1 MLPIVLFIMAAFI
14 FLLAILGF
22 CFRCCKHPCYAW
34 IYGITMFPVWLVLFI
49 FGGVAIG
56 VATASEDQIKEACEK
71 ANE

>member
-1 MLPIVLFIMAAFI
+1 
-14 FLLAILGF
+14 
-22 CFRCCKHPCYAW
+22 
-34 IYGITMFPVWLVLFI
+34 MFPVWLVLFI